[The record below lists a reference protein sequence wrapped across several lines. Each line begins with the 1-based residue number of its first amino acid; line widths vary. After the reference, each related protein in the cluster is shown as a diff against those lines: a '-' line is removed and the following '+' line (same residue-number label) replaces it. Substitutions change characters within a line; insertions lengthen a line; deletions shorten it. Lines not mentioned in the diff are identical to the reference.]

1 MITFETLIHE
11 INVWTDNNDKGADR
25 PWLDQVDEINRKLEA
40 LEISIDSEK
49 GATVEEMMAMG
60 NALMA
65 LLVLCRQR
73 KYQADTCLNMAFNK
87 VKNQTKT
94 EKE

>member
-11 INVWTDNNDKGADR
+11 INVWADNNDKGADR

-49 GATVEEMMAMG
+49 GATIEEMMAMG
-60 NALMA
+60 DVFIA
-65 LLVLCRQR
+65 LLVLCQQR
-73 KYQADTCLNMAFNK
+73 GYQADTCLNIAFNK
-87 VKNQTKT
+87 VKNQPKT